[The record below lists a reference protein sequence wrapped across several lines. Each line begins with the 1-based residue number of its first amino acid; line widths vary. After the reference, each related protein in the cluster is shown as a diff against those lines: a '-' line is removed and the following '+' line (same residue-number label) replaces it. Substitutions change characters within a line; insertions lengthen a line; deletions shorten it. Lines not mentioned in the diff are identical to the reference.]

1 MDSPVAIEN
10 GYKKCMSWRWGIPN
24 LIPFLIP
31 PNKKKF
37 LRNYNSLLQEEDMA
51 SLSEEMEIEVLSRLP
66 VKSLLRFQTICKPM
80 YRLIRDPAFVK
91 KHIEHAIQNGT
102 STFLMFQYFMP
113 TRMEM
118 NGFYSIDHTSL
129 SSQLLSSIRGNP
141 LRDSTEMAYPVV
153 PPDYLKLLGSCYG
166 LVCLRTTEPG
176 NEDSICLGNP
186 STKEYKKLPDSPNH
200 FSSSTEG
207 IEIGLCGLGYD
218 DKANDFKVIRVAE
231 IDSRADCFDDSS
243 NWSETEI
250 RTIRPRSGHVEVS
263 TRRSQSVFE
272 IYSLRS
278 NSWKGLKTTPYYF
291 PGELKPGVMVNG
303 FMHWWAINRIAGYEA
318 IIYFDLSDE
327 IFKEVAVL
335 EGPMLHD
342 GEVADSEYENN
353 NVGVLGGCLCV
364 LHKTF
369 DRVDVWVMQE
379 YGVKESWTKRFTTT
393 EDSIIETSTLRV
405 ISDFQDGSILFST
418 DDSLVYYDPNRK
430 RGTRKLRIP
439 GTGRLKGAEKCIGSL
454 VSLGSGTYC

>member
-24 LIPFLIP
+24 LILFLIP

-102 STFLMFQYFMP
+102 STFLIFQYFMP

-129 SSQLLSSIRGNP
+129 SSQLLSSIR
-141 LRDSTEMAYPVV
+141 
-153 PPDYLKLLGSCYG
+153 
-166 LVCLRTTEPG
+166 VCLRTTEPG

-250 RTIRPRSGHVEVS
+250 GTIRPRSGHVEVS

-318 IIYFDLSDE
+318 IIYFDFSDE

-379 YGVKESWTKRFTTT
+379 YGVKELWTKRFTTT

-418 DDSLVYYDPNRK
+418 DDSLVYCPLLSKQDNRSTLCTTTTDHYV
-430 RGTRKLRIP
+430 GI
-439 GTGRLKGAEKCIGSL
+439 AKCILRSQPTASDGIASSIYSRTQATGTVPDESKPESL
-454 VSLGSGTYC
+454 KS